1 MDIDDQI
8 SSLQGKSTSLKLGSK
23 KIFVQIG
30 VSLVLSIVLLY
41 ISKPRYILNI
51 FYDEDEQEI
60 KIKINM
66 SKMLKVSLIVSII
79 IFFALKKSPFFT

>member
-8 SSLQGKSTSLKLGSK
+8 SSLQGKTTSLKLGSK

-30 VSLVLSIVLLY
+30 VSLVLSIILLY